1 MYFIKKGEVV
11 VCSENGNEIYSI
23 LHSGGFFG
31 EYGLLFNQ
39 KRSASVRSITYC
51 DLFVLSAENFAKV
64 LCDFPEFEIVVRR
77 EGIRRVVE
85 RIPFFENV
93 SKDCIQAIID
103 FLEPRVVSAGSLIV
117 RKSEI
122 GNEMYFICKGTAEV
136 ISADGKQILK
146 VLKDGDFF
154 GEISLLFSK
163 PRTASVRAS
172 SDCVLFVLT
181 RKDFNQVM
189 KQFPSFQLQMKQI
202 KNKYVAID

>member
-1 MYFIKKGEVV
+1 M
-11 VCSENGNEIYSI
+11 
-23 LHSGGFFG
+23 
-31 EYGLLFNQ
+31 
-39 KRSASVRSITYC
+39 
-51 DLFVLSAENFAKV
+51 
-64 LCDFPEFEIVVRR
+64 
-77 EGIRRVVE
+77 VE